1 MKKNLLV
8 LLILLITPFITL
20 AQAPNNL
27 FVNLVYSNSAIIQ
40 WERGNCAQ
48 LNYVL
53 AYKDSTQSNWD
64 SVLVNNNG
72 FITQVYNLAGLN
84 SLTTYNWRVNVI
96 PLG

>member
-1 MKKNLLV
+1 M
-8 LLILLITPFITL
+8 
-20 AQAPNNL
+20 
-27 FVNLVYSNSAIIQ
+27 VYSNSAIVQ
-40 WERGNCAQ
+40 WEQGNCGQ

-84 SLTTYNWRVNVI
+84 SLTTYNWRVKCDTTWVNGQNFTTSSIFTFVFNV
-96 PLG
+96 